1 VSKTELKKREKLEE
15 KKKKDDEK
23 KRAKAEKD
31 AQEEEK
37 NPKKNHAQEEELDPT
52 KYTENRKNM
61 LQAMREK
68 GENPYPHK
76 FHRTMRVDEY
86 VAHYTESLQEN
97 GVFNQDKQESLT
109 GRIKS
114 IRSSG
119 DKLIFIDLVGD

>member
-1 VSKTELKKREKLEE
+1 MSKTEIKKREKLEE

-23 KRAKAEKD
+23 KKVKAEKD

-37 NPKKNHAQEEELDPT
+37 NPKKQEQEEELDPT

-86 VAHYTESLQEN
+86 VAHYSESLQEN
-97 GVFNQDKQESLT
+97 GVFREDKQESLT
-109 GRIKS
+109 GRINT
-114 IRSSG
+114 IR
-119 DKLIFIDLVGD
+119 